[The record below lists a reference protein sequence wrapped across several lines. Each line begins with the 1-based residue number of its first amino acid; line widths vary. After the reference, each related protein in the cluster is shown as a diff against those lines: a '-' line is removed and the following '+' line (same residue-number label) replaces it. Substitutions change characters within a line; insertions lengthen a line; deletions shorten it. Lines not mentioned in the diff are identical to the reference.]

1 MRCSKC
7 RADNREGR
15 KFCAQCGS
23 PLAAKCPSC
32 GASNEPGERFC
43 GECGATLGAP
53 AAAARRK
60 PEEPQIRVAEASAPE
75 NLEGERKTV
84 TALFADIK
92 GATELS
98 TVASAITLS
107 PLPQRLQHPTQA
119 VSLFSKL
126 VLKSRWVF
134 AVKPTGDQAVRF
146 QGL

>member
-1 MRCSKC
+1 MRHS
-7 RADNREGR
+7 RYSR
-15 KFCAQCGS
+15 KSTTGS
-23 PLAAKCPSC
+23 PR
-32 GASNEPGERFC
+32 ASNT
-43 GECGATLGAP
+43 ADLKDAKALLGVLTQESRP
-53 AAAARRK
+53 DN
-60 PEEPQIRVAEASAPE
+60 I
-75 NLEGERKTV
+75 EGERKTV

-92 GATELS
+92 GATESS

-126 VLKSRWVF
+126 VLKSRRVF